1 MGYFR
6 WEIFSEKGVMENV
19 SWTNLEKTN
28 GCRIG
33 LEEEDKEKEKKK
45 EESGGEKNKGEEGVK
60 PKVRS
65 VPDRSD
71 NQRIIQSH
79 SRTFVYEY
87 DQNSCQT

>member
-1 MGYFR
+1 MPHWLRRGGQR
-6 WEIFSEKGVMENV
+6 KREEEGG
-19 SWTNLEKTN
+19 L
-28 GCRIG
+28 G
-33 LEEEDKEKEKKK
+33 LEGEEEKIE
-45 EESGGEKNKGEEGVK
+45 GEEGVK

-65 VPDRSD
+65 VPDGSD

>member
-19 SWTNLEKTN
+19 TWTNLEKTN

-45 EESGGEKNKGEEGVK
+45 EESA
-60 PKVRS
+60 
-65 VPDRSD
+65 
-71 NQRIIQSH
+71 
-79 SRTFVYEY
+79 
-87 DQNSCQT
+87 